1 MLIRFKILFICI
13 IYVVDNM
20 EIIYNVVILFF
31 FFLIVMIRLINKIM
45 DNNKI
50 YGWIKI
56 FLVI

>member
-31 FFLIVMIRLINKIM
+31 FLIVMIRLINKIM

-50 YGWIKI
+50 RNIWMN
-56 FLVI
+56 

>member
-50 YGWIKI
+50 RNIWMN
-56 FLVI
+56 